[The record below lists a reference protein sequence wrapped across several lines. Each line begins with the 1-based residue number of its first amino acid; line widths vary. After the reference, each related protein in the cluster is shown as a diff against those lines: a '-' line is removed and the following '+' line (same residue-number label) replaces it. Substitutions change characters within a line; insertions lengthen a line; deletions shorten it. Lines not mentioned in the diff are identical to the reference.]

1 MSVKIKVMT
10 IPGAPLEGLNPLP
23 TFHRRKPGEHN
34 ISGEFPEWLKENLG
48 VRERT
53 LPYKLQDRYSRKRLP
68 IKMKTIEMENEYL
81 KAVFW
86 PENGGK
92 LYSLY
97 DKVNNRELLM
107 SNPVYQPGNLAIRN
121 AWTSGGIEWN
131 FGNIGHHY
139 FTCDNLF
146 AAILKDE
153 QGNEFVRMYEFERGK
168 STLFQ
173 IDFHLPDGSPLLYSH
188 VKVFNPFDRDTTTY
202 WWTNIAI
209 PEDGNT
215 RILASTNKVIVLGDK
230 MSYEELPHLSPF
242 GDADLSYPHNASHG
256 YDHFYQTPD
265 GALSAWEA
273 GADNEG
279 KVFFDRATA
288 PLLYHKM
295 FCWGNHSAANHWQE
309 HLSDPGKGYYIEI
322 QGGFARSQMHDKIFP
337 ANSTIEWTQCFGG
350 AALDR
355 DSLHQEDLNA
365 ATDYLDAYI
374 ASVISE
380 EELLRLNEHYACLA
394 NVEVQEENL
403 VHLGSGW
410 GALEELRIA
419 YQGDCCFPES
429 VCFPRSTIGV
439 DQYPWYALLT
449 EGKLPDES
457 PDVIPPSWMVSD
469 KWRGILEK
477 SIKNGEETWYSLMH
491 YGVMLYEAM
500 DHEHIASVAANW
512 PEYPK
517 YTEMARQT
525 FLRSVEIQP
534 SVWALRC
541 LFCIEHAEGN
551 DELAEQYYDR
561 AFELEASKVDFA
573 FAAEY
578 MTYLN
583 QKGKYEKAWALYRS
597 MPENIRQCDRMML
610 CAAMTAIKL
619 RKIDFIPAV
628 FEREYADIREGENSL
643 TDIWFEYCAL
653 KMARERGLG
662 DEVQG
667 EELEKLID
675 EAWDTCPPPAA
686 IDFRMSFSREHGYR
700 IES

>member
-23 TFHRRKPGEHN
+23 MFHQRKPGGHN

-48 VRERT
+48 VRERR

-146 AAILKDE
+146 AAVLKDE
-153 QGNEFVRMYEFERGK
+153 QGNDFVRMYEFERGK

-215 RILASTNKVIVLGDK
+215 RILSSTNKVMVLGEK

-242 GDADLSYPHNASHG
+242 GDADLSYPHNASRG

-265 GALSAWEA
+265 GALSSWEA

-279 KVFFDRATA
+279 NVFFDRATA

-295 FCWGNHSAANHWQE
+295 FCWGNHSAAKHWQE

-355 DSLHQEDLNA
+355 DSLHQEDMNA
-365 ATDYLDAYI
+365 AADYLAAHI
-374 ASVISE
+374 ETVISE
-380 EELLRLNEHYACLA
+380 EDLLRLNEQYARLA
-394 NVEVQEENL
+394 NVEVQEEDL

-419 YQGDCCFPES
+419 YQGDCCFPKS

-449 EGKLPDES
+449 EGRLPDES

-561 AFELEASKVDFA
+561 VFELEASKVDFA

-583 QKGKYEKAWALYRS
+583 QKGKYEKAWALYSS

-610 CAAMTAIKL
+610 CAAMTAVKL

-662 DEVQG
+662 DDVQG